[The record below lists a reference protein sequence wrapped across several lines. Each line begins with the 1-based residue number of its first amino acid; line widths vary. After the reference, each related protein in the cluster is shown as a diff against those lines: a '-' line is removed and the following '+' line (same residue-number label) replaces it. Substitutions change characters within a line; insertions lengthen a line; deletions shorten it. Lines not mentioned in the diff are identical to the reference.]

1 MWHTK
6 QRPYAS
12 TRRQARVAALL
23 LAAGASLVL
32 LTLALPHW
40 RDTNDTAIAA
50 LALVALIAAG
60 GLATRGDRLP
70 PGAFHAVAAAGTLLV
85 SAGLVF
91 AGRGAMAAYAALY
104 LWVVLYAF
112 AFFSRA
118 AAFAHTVA
126 VSAAYAAVLAARGG
140 TDGAAAQWLLQIGTV
155 SVAGVLL
162 GFYVESAAAAA
173 TTDALTGLANRRWYE
188 QMLRRELARSRR
200 TGEPVS
206 VALID
211 LDDFKEVNDDG
222 GHSAG
227 DALLR
232 LIASGW
238 RVHVRQTDLLARFGG
253 GEFALLLT
261 GCPGE
266 QANALVA
273 RLREDLPDGRS
284 CSAGIATWNGRE
296 RADELVSRAD
306 AALYEAKRR
315 GRNRAVHATGG

>member
-1 MWHTK
+1 
-6 QRPYAS
+6 
-12 TRRQARVAALL
+12 
-23 LAAGASLVL
+23 
-32 LTLALPHW
+32 
-40 RDTNDTAIAA
+40 
-50 LALVALIAAG
+50 
-60 GLATRGDRLP
+60 
-70 PGAFHAVAAAGTLLV
+70 
-85 SAGLVF
+85 
-91 AGRGAMAAYAALY
+91 
-104 LWVVLYAF
+104 
-112 AFFSRA
+112 
-118 AAFAHTVA
+118 

-238 RVHVRQTDLLARFGG
+238 RVHVRRTDLLARFGG
-253 GEFALLLT
+253 DEFALLLT

-315 GRNRAVHATGG
+315 GRNRAVHATDG